1 MEAIETELSNKIVE
15 KPREDT
21 RGEVKEVI
29 TDVEEKHPEP
39 VKKPRSEAQKKAFEK
54 ARAKRMENLEKKK
67 KVEVKPEPTEVKE
80 IDGEDVDITNFETP
94 PKKKRGRPKG
104 SKSKKVIKHQEPAPT
119 PQTPNYP
126 QPVQHQIP
134 QPAPPQYPVQGQ
146 IPLNP
151 YQQYYHPAPQ
161 PQAPVNNYYYY
172 GTPPPHPAGGQS
184 NNVVAEEPSSEEEVD
199 IGTTEQEVDE
209 EYQSVPLRQPEP
221 PTRLMYRFA

>member
-15 KPREDT
+15 KPRE
-21 RGEVKEVI
+21 EAVQQVI

-80 IDGEDVDITNFETP
+80 VEGQDVDISNFETP

-151 YQQYYHPAPQ
+151 YQHYYHPPPPPQ

-172 GTPPPHPAGGQS
+172 GTPPPQQS
-184 NNVVAEEPSSEEEVD
+184 NNVVAEEPSSEEEQVEEF
-199 IGTTEQEVDE
+199 EQEE
-209 EYQSVPLRQPEP
+209 EQFQSVPLRQPEP

>member
-15 KPREDT
+15 KPRE
-21 RGEVKEVI
+21 GAVQEVI

-80 IDGEDVDITNFETP
+80 VEGQDVDISNFETP

-151 YQQYYHPAPQ
+151 YQHYYHPPPPPQ

-172 GTPPPHPAGGQS
+172 GTPPPQQS
-184 NNVVAEEPSSEEEVD
+184 NNVVAEEPSSEEEQVEEF
-199 IGTTEQEVDE
+199 EQEE
-209 EYQSVPLRQPEP
+209 EQFQSVPLRQPEP

>member
-80 IDGEDVDITNFETP
+80 IEGEDVDISNFETP

-119 PQTPNYP
+119 PQTPNYLNLFNIKYLN
-126 QPVQHQIP
+126 QHH
-134 QPAPPQYPVQGQ
+134 
-146 IPLNP
+146 LNI
-151 YQQYYHPAPQ
+151 QSKDKYHLTLI
-161 PQAPVNNYYYY
+161 NNII
-172 GTPPPHPAGGQS
+172 TLLLNLKHQLITITTMEHLRLTLRGGS
-184 NNVVAEEPSSEEEVD
+184 L
-199 IGTTEQEVDE
+199 IT
-209 EYQSVPLRQPEP
+209 
-221 PTRLMYRFA
+221 

>member
-1 MEAIETELSNKIVE
+1 MEAIENELSNKIVE

-21 RGEVKEVI
+21 TGEVQQVI
-29 TDVEEKHPEP
+29 TEVEEKHPEP

-80 IDGEDVDITNFETP
+80 IDPVGEDVDISNFQTP

-119 PQTPNYP
+119 PLTPNYP

-134 QPAPPQYPVQGQ
+134 QPAPPQFPVQGQ

-172 GTPPPHPAGGQS
+172 GTPPHQS
-184 NNVVAEEPSSEEEVD
+184 NNVVAEEPSSEEEVEL
-199 IGTTEQEVDE
+199 EQEVEVE
-209 EYQSVPLRQPEP
+209 EQQYQSVPLRQPEP